1 MHMNSRWFQ
10 NVTAAFILLI
20 ISGLCFQVLLSNP
33 SDILVGMQNNGHNDT
48 TSYFIAFKSYQN
60 LCMETYSEFPFWNPY
75 SLLGMPWLGN
85 PQTSLFYP
93 GNWIFF
99 FVNALSAISWTFVL
113 HHWWAGFGAYLLG
126 RKYKLS
132 FFSSLLSGIIL
143 LSAPYFIAK
152 TGEGHFTAI
161 TQIAWFPWILYGY
174 ELLREGSKR
183 AIPLLAVLISLAFFC
198 GHVQELY
205 YLLLFLT
212 AAIAIESLIM
222 IAQKKRA
229 QSGDHIQN
237 QAQPDTEN
245 TTASPRIWFKRWLI
259 TGVLTLVLVAVDL
272 IPILIYTK
280 QAVRANGINLDA
292 LRYESLNFS
301 SLLQLLDPYVWGTPD
316 QYTGPGIYYWEAICY
331 FGCLPLLLAILGACS
346 SIRNRFVVRLT
357 LIGVAAF
364 LLAFGP
370 NLPFYTICYKMVPG
384 FSMFRLPARLLW
396 ICSLV
401 IAMLA
406 GFGCES
412 ISSLLLQK
420 KRMIYRRISGVCFA
434 VVLLLMCYLMFNSNG
449 HLTLTSG
456 SNQILKLQSFNL
468 LMAILGVSTAI
479 FLASFSRKATIGGAL
494 ILCLACSWELCS
506 HSNQILRTVPLSSFR
521 EETIIIKFLKK
532 NLGQQRVL
540 VTQNLINDNE
550 AWNHQ
555 ILKVQGYEPVSLER
569 FSLLA
574 AAAFPQPDTTT
585 VMAGF
590 NTPKLKIANQPIL
603 DLMGIKYA
611 ILQTDT
617 QIKLKGW
624 RRIASGSIPEAFSL
638 RGSQPYQIP
647 YLIME
652 NENPLPR
659 AYIVGDA
666 RSLNPK
672 ESSKKIISA
681 ISKVRPRKEVLL
693 QQDIL
698 PQGTRQSYKAA
709 EIINET
715 PGHLQIKAEVNEPG
729 YLILSDIYCP
739 GWSARVNNNPTPILP
754 ANYSLRAI
762 PLPAG
767 KNDIHLSFTPPGFK
781 VGCLISIMTFTI
793 ILILLIAP
801 FYQNSISAH
810 SMRALMKPRHK
821 TS

>member
-60 LCMETYSEFPFWNPY
+60 LCMEKYSEFPFWNPY

-99 FVNALSAISWTFVL
+99 FVNALSAISWTFVF
-113 HHWWAGFGAYLLG
+113 HHWWAGLGAYILG
-126 RKYKLS
+126 RKYQLS

-143 LSAPYFIAK
+143 LSAPYFVAK

-212 AAIAIESLIM
+212 ASIAIESLIM
-222 IAQKKRA
+222 IARKKRA
-229 QSGDHIQN
+229 QSGDQIQN
-237 QAQPDTEN
+237 QAQPDTEK
-245 TTASPRIWFKRWLI
+245 TSASPKIWFKRWLI
-259 TGVLTLVLVAVDL
+259 AGMLTVGLVAVDL

-331 FGCLPLLLAILGACS
+331 FGCLPLLLAILGAFN
-346 SIRNRFVVRLT
+346 SIRNRFAVRLT

-412 ISSLLLQK
+412 ISSLFLRK
-420 KRMIYRRISGVCFA
+420 SRKIYLRTSGACFA
-434 VVLLLMCYLMFNSNG
+434 VAILLMCYLMFNFNG
-449 HLTLTSG
+449 HLTFTSG
-456 SNQILKLQSFNL
+456 PNQISKLQSFYL
-468 LMAILGVSTAI
+468 LMAILGVSAAI
-479 FLASFSRKATIGGAL
+479 FLASFSRKAAIGGVL
-494 ILCLACSWELCS
+494 ILCMACSWELCA
-506 HSNQILRTVPLSSFR
+506 HSNQILRTIPLTSLR
-521 EETIIIKFLKK
+521 GETKIIKFLKEH
-532 NLGQQRVL
+532 LGQQRVL
-540 VTQNLINDNE
+540 VNQKLISDYE

-555 ILKVQGYEPVSLER
+555 ILKIQGYEPVSLVR
-569 FSLLA
+569 LSLLA
-574 AAAFPQPDTTT
+574 HAAFPQPDTTT

-590 NTPKLKIANQPIL
+590 NPPKLKIAHQPVL
-603 DLMGIKYA
+603 ELMGIKYA
-611 ILQTDT
+611 ILQTNRP
-617 QIKLKGW
+617 IKLKGW
-624 RRIASGSIPEAFSL
+624 RTIESGSIPEDFSL
-638 RGSQPYQIP
+638 RGSQPDQIP
-647 YLIME
+647 YLILE

-659 AYIVGDA
+659 AFIVGNT
-666 RSLNPK
+666 RPLNQI
-672 ESSKKIISA
+672 ESSKQMISA
-681 ISKVRPRKEVLL
+681 ISKLQPRKEVLL
-693 QQDIL
+693 QEDRL
-698 PQGTRQSYKAA
+698 PRGKRQPYKVA
-709 EIINET
+709 EIINAT
-715 PGHLQIKAEVNEPG
+715 PNHLQIRAELEEPG
-729 YLILSDIYCP
+729 YLILSDIYYP
-739 GWSARVNNNPTPILP
+739 GWTARVDNNSTPILP
-754 ANYSLRAI
+754 ADYSLRAI

-767 KNDIHLSFTPPGFK
+767 KHDIHLSFTPPGFK
-781 VGCLISIMTFTI
+781 VGRLISIMTLAI
-793 ILILLIAP
+793 ILVLLIAP
-801 FYQNSISAH
+801 LYQSPISAH
-810 SMRALMKPRHK
+810 SMRFLFRSRYKK
-821 TS
+821 S